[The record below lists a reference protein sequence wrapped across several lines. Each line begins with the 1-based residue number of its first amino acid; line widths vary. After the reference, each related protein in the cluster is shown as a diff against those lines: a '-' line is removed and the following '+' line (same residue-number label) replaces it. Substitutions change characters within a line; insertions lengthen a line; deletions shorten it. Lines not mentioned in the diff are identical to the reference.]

1 MNSITLTGTTF
12 ESMILANDTYN
23 NEEIGV
29 FFNSEASNLMYK
41 TQFLR
46 MLSYFDNMDLLYQ
59 SSKDKIISSNI
70 TFNIEKS
77 KVAYNQLESV

>member
-1 MNSITLTGTTF
+1 MNKITLTGTTF
-12 ESMILANDTYN
+12 GSQILANDTYN

-46 MLSYFDNMDLLYQ
+46 MLSYFDTIDLLY
-59 SSKDKIISSNI
+59 
-70 TFNIEKS
+70 
-77 KVAYNQLESV
+77 